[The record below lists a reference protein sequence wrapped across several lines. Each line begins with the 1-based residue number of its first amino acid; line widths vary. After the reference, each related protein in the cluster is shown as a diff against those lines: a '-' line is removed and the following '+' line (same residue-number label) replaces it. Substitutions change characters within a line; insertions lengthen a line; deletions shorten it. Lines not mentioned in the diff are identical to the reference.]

1 MARPGST
8 VLRVDPLARLAQ
20 VPRRP
25 PRSDLALAVL
35 LAVWAVAEVLPPGPD
50 PLWAGIAFALVTT
63 VPLAVR
69 RHVPLLVLAV
79 IVAALLLRAAT
90 ADGPPATVAPFP
102 AMLVAAFSA
111 ALHTRSLPVALGAW
125 CGAVGGMAGA
135 IVLQFYDTRPDAG
148 SAVVMVFFVTGAWM
162 AGRLLRRREVQ
173 LRDAHERT
181 REQALEAVAAERL
194 RIARELHDVV
204 AHSLSIIA
212 VNAGAAR
219 ELAVGEPERARDH
232 MDLVADMAREALTEM
247 RHLLEALRDDGDD
260 ALTPQPTLDRLP
272 ELVEQ
277 ARTGGLPV
285 RLIEQGGRRTL
296 PAGLELAVYRIIQEA
311 LTNVRRHA
319 GPADTEVRVTY
330 GIGQLDLEVVN
341 APPGPGHAPPA
352 SAPPGHGLVG
362 MRERARLYGG
372 TLESGPAAD
381 GGYAVRLHL
390 PVEPP

>member
-1 MARPGST
+1 M
-8 VLRVDPLARLAQ
+8 DPLARLAQ

-148 SAVVMVFFVTGAWM
+148 SAVVMV
-162 AGRLLRRREVQ
+162 
-173 LRDAHERT
+173 
-181 REQALEAVAAERL
+181 
-194 RIARELHDVV
+194 
-204 AHSLSIIA
+204 
-212 VNAGAAR
+212 
-219 ELAVGEPERARDH
+219 
-232 MDLVADMAREALTEM
+232 
-247 RHLLEALRDDGDD
+247 
-260 ALTPQPTLDRLP
+260 
-272 ELVEQ
+272 
-277 ARTGGLPV
+277 
-285 RLIEQGGRRTL
+285 
-296 PAGLELAVYRIIQEA
+296 
-311 LTNVRRHA
+311 
-319 GPADTEVRVTY
+319 
-330 GIGQLDLEVVN
+330 
-341 APPGPGHAPPA
+341 
-352 SAPPGHGLVG
+352 
-362 MRERARLYGG
+362 
-372 TLESGPAAD
+372 
-381 GGYAVRLHL
+381 
-390 PVEPP
+390 